1 MDPSNREERRG
12 AKSGSESLY
21 YKPQMMND
29 WISRE
34 ADPMGQWE
42 ASWSLPGFTWRV
54 NAKGD
59 FGWNAAAGVPR
70 GSLRASDDA

>member
-12 AKSGSESLY
+12 AKSGSENLY
-21 YKPQMMND
+21 YKPQMMNG
-29 WISRE
+29 WMSRE
-34 ADPMGQWE
+34 ADPMSQWE
-42 ASWSLPGFTWRV
+42 ASWNLPGFTWRV

-70 GSLRASDDA
+70 GSLRASDEA